1 MRRGVVDIL
10 NLSICLDFIRKHWQG
25 YQPLYFSFWVNFI
38 LITLVYNGIESLVR
52 NDFWQITIGFPLLIS
67 YLVLS
72 RLVVFPWQVVGLLR
86 CCEKH
91 FLDHGQTLLIR
102 GIQGLVIVVIIMNA
116 VGVIDTLHWYKLA
129 QKQALEEARISET
142 RNYSLSLQKN
152 ATLIYLNGTLDFG
165 ITSSMEAMLIKN
177 SGIRG
182 IVLSSIGGMVSE
194 GRGIFRLIDQYR
206 LDTFVYGECSSA
218 CALAFI
224 AGNKRY
230 MAANARLGF
239 HQYDLQ
245 QETRFQ
251 PVDVIEAQKHDLK
264 LLRKKHISSQ
274 FLEQVF
280 KQPSHLIWFPTVREL
295 LESGVINAIIGTQN
309 ESPHADNPGKQ
320 IK

>member
-1 MRRGVVDIL
+1 M
-10 NLSICLDFIRKHWQG
+10 
-25 YQPLYFSFWVNFI
+25 
-38 LITLVYNGIESLVR
+38 YNGIESLVR
-52 NDFWQITIGFPLLIS
+52 NDFWQITPGLPLLIS
-67 YLVLS
+67 YLVFS

-91 FLDHGQTLLIR
+91 FLDPGQTLRIR

-116 VGVIDTLHWYKLA
+116 VGVIDMLHWYKLA
-129 QKQALEEARISET
+129 QKQALEKARISDT
-142 RNYSLSLQKN
+142 KNYSLFLQKN
-152 ATLIYLNGTLDFG
+152 ATLIYLTGTLDFG
-165 ITSSMEAMLIKN
+165 ITGNMEAMLIN
-177 SGIRG
+177 NPGIHG
-182 IVLSSIGGMVSE
+182 IVLSSTGGMVSE
-194 GRGIFRLIDQYR
+194 GRGLFRLIDQYK

-239 HQYDLQ
+239 HQYNLQ
-245 QETRFQ
+245 LQSPFQ
-251 PVDVIEAQKHDLK
+251 PVDVVEAQKHDLK

-274 FLEQVF
+274 FLDRVF

-295 LESGVINAIIGTQN
+295 LESGVIDALTGEQN
-309 ESPHADNPGKQ
+309 EGPHADKPYQG

>member
-1 MRRGVVDIL
+1 M
-10 NLSICLDFIRKHWQG
+10 
-25 YQPLYFSFWVNFI
+25 
-38 LITLVYNGIESLVR
+38 YNGIESLVR
-52 NDFWQITIGFPLLIS
+52 NDFWQITIGLPLLIS

-91 FLDHGQTLLIR
+91 FLDHGQTLRIR

-129 QKQALEEARISET
+129 QKQAFEKARISET
-142 RNYSLSLQKN
+142 INYSLSLQKN
-152 ATLIYLNGTLDFG
+152 ATLIYLNGALDFG
-165 ITSSMEAMLIKN
+165 ITSNMEAMLIKN
-177 SGIRG
+177 PGIRS
-182 IVLSSIGGMVSE
+182 IVLSSTGGMVSE
-194 GRGIFRLIDQYR
+194 GRGIFRLIDQYK

-245 QETRFQ
+245 LQSPLQ
-251 PVDVIEAQKHDLK
+251 HIDVVEAQKHDLD
-264 LLRKKHISSQ
+264 LLRKKHISSH
-274 FLEQVF
+274 FLERVF
-280 KQPSHLIWFPTVREL
+280 KQPSHMIWFPTVKEL
-295 LESGVINAIIGTQN
+295 LESGVINALTGEQN
-309 ESPHADNPGKQ
+309 ERHDVDNSVPTN
-320 IK
+320 

>member
-1 MRRGVVDIL
+1 M
-10 NLSICLDFIRKHWQG
+10 
-25 YQPLYFSFWVNFI
+25 
-38 LITLVYNGIESLVR
+38 YNGIESLVR
-52 NDFWQITIGFPLLIS
+52 NDFWQITPGLPLLIS
-67 YLVLS
+67 YLVFS

-91 FLDHGQTLLIR
+91 FLDPGQTLRIR

-116 VGVIDTLHWYKLA
+116 VGVIDMLHWYKLA
-129 QKQALEEARISET
+129 QKQALDKARISDT
-142 RNYSLSLQKN
+142 KNYSLSLQKN
-152 ATLIYLNGTLDFG
+152 ATLIYLTGTLDFG
-165 ITSSMEAMLIKN
+165 ITGNMEAMLIN
-177 SGIRG
+177 NPGIHG
-182 IVLSSIGGMVSE
+182 IVLSSTGGMVSE
-194 GRGIFRLIDQYR
+194 GRGLFRLIDQYE

-239 HQYDLQ
+239 HQYNLQ
-245 QETRFQ
+245 LQSPFQ

-274 FLEQVF
+274 FLERVF

-295 LESGVINAIIGTQN
+295 LESGVIDALTGEQN
-309 ESPHADNPGKQ
+309 EGRHADKPYQG